1 MATHDP
7 IGLAIQD
14 YLKTKKPADI
24 IVTAD
29 LCDDDIIPVEVLFR
43 TFDEMPSL
51 EQQAMTL
58 SKGRIL
64 DVGAGAGPHSIY
76 LSELGNQV
84 QAIDSSPGAVTYL
97 KSMNIDARCMDI
109 LDLSG
114 ETYDTILLLMN
125 GIGIAGTKNK
135 LPDFLK
141 HLKTLLNPGGQ
152 ILCDSSDVAF
162 LYEEEDGS
170 YWMDLNAEYYGNFKF
185 QLHYKKQSTEIFDWL
200 YIDYDNLHD
209 IASSVGFKCKRIEI
223 DEHHFLA
230 QLTLQ

>member
-1 MATHDP
+1 
-7 IGLAIQD
+7 
-14 YLKTKKPADI
+14 
-24 IVTAD
+24 
-29 LCDDDIIPVEVLFR
+29 
-43 TFDEMPSL
+43 
-51 EQQAMTL
+51 
-58 SKGRIL
+58 
-64 DVGAGAGPHSIY
+64 
-76 LSELGNQV
+76 
-84 QAIDSSPGAVTYL
+84 
-97 KSMNIDARCMDI
+97 MNIDARCMDI

-185 QLHYKKQSTEIFDWL
+185 QLHYKKESSEVFDWL

-209 IASSVGFKCKRIEI
+209 IASSVGFKCKRVEI